1 MSMDFSTLA
10 PGAPFYVLT
19 RGERPSL
26 AVGVVKERTAPQPRY
41 QPQAVPAAFGGAS
54 AQSVVTVTATVG
66 GRDETFPDIPVGV
79 EVAQRG
85 DMVFTGSREAML
97 QHVDGMM
104 EASRKALDMVG
115 YHKAVLSE
123 GERMVET
130 LNPRYAEEK
139 RQARTIKALEER
151 QVATDQK
158 LSSLESQNA
167 EILSI
172 LRQLNGG
179 GADADVKR

>member
-1 MSMDFSTLA
+1 MSMDFSSLA
-10 PGAPFYVLT
+10 AGAPFYVLT

-26 AVGVVKERTAPQPRY
+26 TVGVVKERTAPAPKY
-41 QPQAVPAAFGGAS
+41 QPQAAPGAFCGVQP
-54 AQSVVTVTATVG
+54 QSVVTVTATVD
-66 GRDETFPDIPVGV
+66 GRDEAFADIPVGV
-79 EVAQRG
+79 EIAQRG
-85 DMVFTGSREAML
+85 DKVFSGSREAML

-104 EASRKALDMVG
+104 QASRKALDMAG
-115 YHKAVLSE
+115 YHKAVLAE
-123 GERMVET
+123 GERMLEA

-151 QVATDQK
+151 QVATDAK

-179 GADADVKR
+179 GGGE

>member
-1 MSMDFSTLA
+1 MDFSTLA

-41 QPQAVPAAFGGAS
+41 QPQAVPAA
-54 AQSVVTVTATVG
+54 QSVVTVTATVG

-85 DMVFTGSREAML
+85 DMVLTGSREAML
-97 QHVDGMM
+97 RHVEGMM
-104 EASRKALDMVG
+104 EASRKALGMVG
-115 YHKAVLSE
+115 HHEAVLAE
-123 GERMVET
+123 GERMMET

-139 RQARTIKALEER
+139 RQARTIRALEER

-172 LRQLNGG
+172 LRRLNGG